1 MVKILITTCLLIAPN
16 AFAASKMYDLK
27 MDLLINGKRI
37 STPRILVKEGET
49 ARVDQEDSRS
59 KSFIE
64 VVAGE
69 GEIQNRKG
77 ILMNFTVGYI
87 DKAGKRKI
95 VSQPQVLAKENE
107 IASIEVSNM
116 NGKEKIK
123 LSVLPQ
129 RKTK

>member
-1 MVKILITTCLLIAPN
+1 MVKILMTACLLIASN
-16 AFAASKMYDLK
+16 VFAASKMYDLK
-27 MDLLINGKRI
+27 MDLLINGKRV

-49 ARVDQEDSRS
+49 ARVDQENSYS

-107 IASIEVSNM
+107 IASIEVGNM